1 TLKKVQKRFKKA
13 CVSADIESSDNET
26 RYIDMNPSTLSSVIE
41 RVTSLGQFLK
51 NNQLEN
57 VSFEKIVNNDQPLLS
72 PIREEGN
79 DENSNENN
87 IGGKEIENLKVFIKK
102 EINSMKLSLQY
113 DFNIKIGET
122 ALPIATL
129 EGFEEFEI
137 ILGTDPDQKDALTH
151 LYRVLVTGEKNI
163 SIAIGKLMKA
173 TLKNDVELHYSGAG
187 RVTKNAGKKNFSAT
201 HTFSCIEDVL
211 KELFGSSSGSIK
223 AQIGRW
229 FSGARDRDGK
239 RALRGVKP

>member
-102 EINSMKLSLQY
+102 EINSMKL
-113 DFNIKIGET
+113 T
-122 ALPIATL
+122 LPIATL

-229 FSGARDRDGK
+229 FSGAPDRDGK